1 MYLITIHNI
10 LDSVRSVGFSKRRKR
25 WDIFVMAM
33 ERLEFTGDNFS
44 GYLWGFIEQRC
55 VLFESRELQNALQ
68 NPIETS

>member
-1 MYLITIHNI
+1 
-10 LDSVRSVGFSKRRKR
+10 
-25 WDIFVMAM
+25 M

-68 NPIETS
+68 NPIETSWNIYTVYTKSLLL

>member
-1 MYLITIHNI
+1 
-10 LDSVRSVGFSKRRKR
+10 
-25 WDIFVMAM
+25 MAM

-68 NPIETS
+68 NPIETSWNIYTVYTKSLLL